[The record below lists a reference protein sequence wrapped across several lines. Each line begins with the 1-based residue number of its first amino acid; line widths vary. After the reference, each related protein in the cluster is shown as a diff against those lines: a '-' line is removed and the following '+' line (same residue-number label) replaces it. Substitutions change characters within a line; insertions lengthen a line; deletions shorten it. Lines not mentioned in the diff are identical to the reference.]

1 MYRIHK
7 TRIAGVRV
15 MIYQGPQPTSHPGT
29 PVMLCLLD
37 GMAAMND
44 DNDARHG
51 TARMDDWRTTV

>member
-1 MYRIHK
+1 
-7 TRIAGVRV
+7 

-51 TARMDDWRTTV
+51 AADGRLEDDGLNSLLNIYEIQFIPR